1 MRQYATP
8 HTVAAEVRM
17 MRTQHKGA
25 LLIVEGPTD
34 KTVFR
39 SLVDEIGCR
48 IVIAHGKEN
57 AQSALQ
63 ILERESFPGVLAI
76 IDADYSR
83 VAGTHQH
90 SPNLLSTDLHDL
102 ECMMIASPAF
112 QKLLSEYAN
121 PDRLEQLEGKSG
133 CGLNVLLAKN
143 AMPLGYLRWLSLR
156 NDLAF
161 DFEGL
166 SFGKFLDRKDLRI
179 DMGKLLTEVK
189 NHSQKRNP
197 ADSEL
202 RASMESLSDPSD
214 DPWQVSCGHDMVEIL
229 SFALR
234 RTIAARKDL
243 EVKPEVLEKDLR
255 LAYERAFFK
264 DTGLHK
270 LIHKWESTHSA
281 YRVLPE

>member
-1 MRQYATP
+1 MRQSVTP

-34 KTVFR
+34 KTAFR
-39 SLVDEIGCR
+39 SLVDEVGCR

-57 AQSALQ
+57 AQTALKV
-63 ILERESFPGVLAI
+63 LEDESFRGVLVI
-76 IDADYSR
+76 VDADFSR
-83 VAGTHQH
+83 VEGTQTH
-90 SPNLLSTDLHDL
+90 SRNLLSTDLHDL

-121 PDRLEQLEGKSG
+121 PKRLEQFEDKSG

-143 AMPLGYLRWLSLR
+143 AMPLGYLRLLSLR
-156 NDLAF
+156 VDLAF

-166 SFGKFLDRKDLRI
+166 SFGKFLDRRDLHI
-179 DMGKLLTEVK
+179 DTGKLLTEVK
-189 NHSQKRNP
+189 NHSQKRKP

-202 RASMESLSDPSD
+202 KLAMQSLSSPSH

-234 RTIAARKDL
+234 RTVAARKDL
-243 EVKPEVLEKDLR
+243 DVKPEFLERNLR
-255 LAYERAFFK
+255 FAYERSFFK
-264 DTGLHK
+264 DTGLYK
-270 LIHKWESTHSA
+270 LIREWESTHSP

>member
-1 MRQYATP
+1 MRQSVKP
-8 HTVAAEVRM
+8 HTVATEVRM

-34 KTVFR
+34 KTAFYR
-39 SLVDEIGCR
+39 LVDEFGCR

-57 AQSALQ
+57 SQAALQ
-63 ILERESFPGVLAI
+63 VLESESFPGVTAI
-76 IDADYSR
+76 IDADFSR
-83 VAGTHQH
+83 VAGTPTQ

-121 PDRLEQLEGKSG
+121 PQQLEQFERKSG
-133 CGLNVLLAKN
+133 CGLDVLLAKN

-156 NDLAF
+156 DDLAF

-166 SFGKFLDRKDLRI
+166 SFGKFLDRRDLHI
-179 DMGKLLTEVK
+179 DTGRLVTEVK

-202 RASMESLSDPSD
+202 KLAMQSLSSPSH

-234 RTIAARKDL
+234 KTIAARKDL

-255 LAYERAFFK
+255 LAYERAYFQ

-270 LIHKWESTHSA
+270 SIREWEATHSP

>member
-34 KTVFR
+34 KIVFYR
-39 SLVDEIGCR
+39 LLDQIGCR
-48 IVIAHGKEN
+48 IVIAQGKKN
-57 AQSALQ
+57 AQTALQ
-63 ILERESFPGVLAI
+63 ILEGESFPGVLAVV
-76 IDADYSR
+76 DADFSR
-83 VAGTHQH
+83 VEGAPTR
-90 SPNLLSTDLHDL
+90 SRNLLSTDLHDL

-112 QKLLSEYAN
+112 QKVLSEYAK
-121 PDRLEQLEGKSG
+121 PERLEQFEHKSG
-133 CGLNVLLAKN
+133 CGLNVLLAKS

-156 NDLAF
+156 DDLGF

-166 SFGKFLDRKDLRI
+166 SFGRFLDRRDLHI
-179 DMGKLLTEVK
+179 DTGRLLTEVK
-189 NHSQKRNP
+189 NHSQKRSP

-202 RASMESLSDPSD
+202 KFAMQSLSCPSH

-243 EVKPEVLEKDLR
+243 EVKPEVLERDLR
-255 LAYERAFFK
+255 FAYERSYFK
-264 DTGLHK
+264 DTGLYK
-270 LIHKWESTHSA
+270 LIREWEFTHSP